1 MRSITR
7 NETVSELSA
16 LLKEI
21 RVPEE
26 IGLSGAALIQLIDR
40 CLIGDLS
47 VEQIVGIANLL
58 EVNEA
63 INVDEADRLVV
74 AEAHFQ
80 LATPEING
88 QITQRRAQ
96 DIRAILVTKE

>member
-1 MRSITR
+1 
-7 NETVSELSA
+7 
-16 LLKEI
+16 
-21 RVPEE
+21 VPEE

-74 AEAHFQ
+74 AEALFQ

>member
-1 MRSITR
+1 MRSITG

-21 RVPEE
+21 RVPGE
-26 IGLSGAALIQLIDR
+26 IGLSGAAVIQFIDR
-40 CLIGDLS
+40 FLTGDLS
-47 VEQIVGIANLL
+47 VEQIVGIADLL

-63 INVDEADRLVV
+63 IEVGEADRLAV
-74 AEAHFQ
+74 AEALFQ

-88 QITQRRAQ
+88 QMTQRRAQ
-96 DIRAILVTKE
+96 DIRAMLVAKE